1 MSEPKKI
8 ARVIVE
14 FYEGNEDRYEIV
26 VSTRRRTPISEKVV
40 EVKKSREKLPN
51 QVRKRSVKTCKK
63 TCRCLSFYNLS
74 PIVTTKDIIRLCSAF
89 GVVKDFESSMWDH
102 NTRKSI
108 WIWMEN
114 SKQAEKVIS
123 EYDGRTLDNRVLKV
137 VKGHFRGDEPIV
149 LGKKDL
155 AENDESNLDKE
166 LQPKREPIS
175 KKLIDTEKLAQ
186 LDLEINEY
194 MSKRNFNVT
203 NRQIDERF
211 VSRSEKSS

>member
-40 EVKKSREKLPN
+40 EVKKSRENLPK
-51 QVRKRSVKTCKK
+51 QVSKRSVKTCKK
-63 TCRCLSFYNLS
+63 SCRCLSFYNLH
-74 PIVTTKDIIRLCSAF
+74 PITTAKDVIALCSAF

>member
-1 MSEPKKI
+1 MSESKKI

-26 VSTRRRTPISEKVV
+26 VSTRRRTPIPEKVV

-137 VKGHFRGDEPIV
+137 VKGHFRGDEPIA
-149 LGKKDL
+149 LG
-155 AENDESNLDKE
+155 ENDESNLNKE

-175 KKLIDTEKLAQ
+175 KKVIDVEKLAQ

-194 MSKRNFNVT
+194 MSERNFNVT
-203 NRQIDERF
+203 NKQLDECLERF
-211 VSRSEKSS
+211 VRGRSEKSS